1 MSDTNKPLLEGIK
14 VLELTTMVFAP
25 AAGVVLSDFG
35 AEVIKVE
42 PPKTGD
48 LNRNWH
54 KIPGLPI
61 SDMPYAF
68 QMTNRNKRS
77 LVLDLKKQDAYE
89 ALCKLVKDADVFI
102 TNYRLDAV
110 SRLKIDYE
118 SMKAINPKLIYALA
132 TGYGEKGSEKDAEM
146 EPTRGPKWI
155 RKLRKVEKTRKT

>member
-89 ALCKLVKDADVFI
+89 ALCKLVK
-102 TNYRLDAV
+102 L
-110 SRLKIDYE
+110 S
-118 SMKAINPKLIYALA
+118 LIH
-132 TGYGEKGSEKDAEM
+132 
-146 EPTRGPKWI
+146 I
-155 RKLRKVEKTRKT
+155 